1 MTLTKTL
8 PFRRVLI
15 LAAHPDDEFGCLG
28 TVARLVEEGAEIHY
42 LAFSPCT
49 ASIPEGFP
57 EDVLS
62 RELENAMAVV
72 GVPADRISLR
82 DYPVRHF
89 PRLRQEILEDLVAVR
104 REIDPDLVILPA
116 LSDIHQDHHVV
127 AREGLRAFKFSS
139 VLGFEL
145 PMNTIAFAHACFIEL
160 SEEQIG
166 KKVDGLAK
174 YESQRFRPYANADFI
189 RSLARVRGV
198 QVNTTYAE
206 AFEAIRLSF

>member
-1 MTLTKTL
+1 MKKL
-8 PFRRVLI
+8 PFRRALI

-28 TVARLVEEGAEIHY
+28 TVARLAEEGAEIHY

-57 EDVLS
+57 DDVLLG
-62 RELENAMAVV
+62 ELKAAMAVA
-72 GVPADRISLR
+72 GVPEDHITLR

-89 PRLRQEILEDLVAVR
+89 PRLRQEILEELVAVR
-104 REIDPDLVILPA
+104 KELDPDLVICPA
-116 LSDIHQDHHVV
+116 LSDIHQDHQVV
-127 AREGLRAFKFSS
+127 AREGLRAFKFAS

-145 PMNTIAFAHACFIEL
+145 PMNTIAFAHACFVEL
-160 SEEQIG
+160 TQQQMDKKIG
-166 KKVDGLAK
+166 GLAK
-174 YESQRFRPYANADFI
+174 YESQAFRPYANADFL

-206 AFEAIRLSF
+206 AFEAVRLSF